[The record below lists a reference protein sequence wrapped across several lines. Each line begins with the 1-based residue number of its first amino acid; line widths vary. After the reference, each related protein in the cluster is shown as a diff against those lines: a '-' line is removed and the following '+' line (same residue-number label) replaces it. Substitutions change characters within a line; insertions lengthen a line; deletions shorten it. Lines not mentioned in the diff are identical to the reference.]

1 MTFPAGLIKGYMIS
15 ICPNTGV
22 VNLYHLIKVA
32 FARLSS
38 VMFHLKIDFF
48 FVSNKYFDKIL

>member
-1 MTFPAGLIKGYMIS
+1 MIFPAGLIKGYMIS

-22 VNLYHLIKVA
+22 VNL